1 MILTNLLNYFFYN
14 NSYGIVRIID
24 DMLSFTPP
32 THSLDKNMSALA
44 VLKRTFSGKKGSVTD
59 ILNQKSES
67 EPRKLN
73 SPPLGRLGQVLGI
86 IKRRGSNAS
95 LESMESTA
103 SSSKSS
109 SGSFGSLDVPLPRKQ
124 KKKSL
129 LGQSILETSEKY
141 NLDSCIERIINS
153 DGRGGF
159 VLDADEIIQICN
171 DARELVMSQPVY
183 LELKPPVSIAGDIH
197 GQFSDLLRVFG
208 ECGDPAD
215 QNYLFLGDYVD
226 RGKQSLETICLLM
239 CYKLKYPETFFLLRG
254 NHECPNVNRSM
265 IG

>member
-1 MILTNLLNYFFYN
+1 
-14 NSYGIVRIID
+14 
-24 DMLSFTPP
+24 
-32 THSLDKNMSALA
+32 MSALA
-44 VLKRTFSGKKGSVTD
+44 VLKRTFSGKKGAVADVLKQT
-59 ILNQKSES
+59 SET

-73 SPPLGRLGQVLGI
+73 SPPLGRLGEMFVKL
-86 IKRRGSNAS
+86 KRRGSTTS

-109 SGSFGSLDVPLPRKQ
+109 SGSFGSLDVPVPRKE

-129 LGQSILETSEKY
+129 LGQSILEAPEKY
-141 NLDSCIERIINS
+141 NLESCIERIINS

-159 VLDADEIIQICN
+159 VLDTDEIIQICH

-183 LELKPPVSIAGDIH
+183 LELKPPVAIAGDIH
-197 GQFSDLLRVFG
+197 GQFGDLLRVLQ

-254 NHECPNVNRSM
+254 NHECPNVNRSTPS
-265 IG
+265 